1 MAAVFLVT
9 LYEYSPLFYISVVS
23 LCFLVTAAMVL
34 GWFGF
39 DVPVILRSSDET
51 ESALP
56 TPEKQMVQVINPF
69 ALELG
74 SRAASV
80 TDGTSVR
87 PCCLEP
93 CVLSCFWGCE
103 VSALQGALQTHQYS
117 SRLSTPQ
124 DFQEALHLRYHHCQS
139 FHSEDSE
146 ERHTQIPAEHGITD
160 FGQMPRERYPLVAV
174 LTLAEPEA
182 RDTYNIV
189 ASVTV
194 IHVPDAKYSLSARLL
209 FQYLLTSQGHMYELK
224 TSFREREREAQRAMG
239 WNERLH
245 GIPHSRAC
253 VPWKHLRCVPLFM
266 SADSGGVSWPPDSEQ
281 SSTPSEAAEET
292 CREEQSPVLEED
304 ESWSEGVGR
313 DCVVCQN
320 AAVNRVLL
328 PCRHACVC
336 DSCASHFQ
344 HCPICRAFVLESF
357 TLTQGPAAEH

>member
-51 ESALP
+51 ESILP
-56 TPEKQMVQVINPF
+56 TPEKLMVQVTNPF
-69 ALELG
+69 ALEMG
-74 SRAASV
+74 SGPASV
-80 TDGTSVR
+80 TDGVSVR

-93 CVLSCFWGCE
+93 CVLSFFWGCK
-103 VSALQGALQTHQYS
+103 VRDLKGALQAHHHGP
-117 SRLSTPQ
+117 RLSTPQ
-124 DFQEALHLRYHHCQS
+124 HFQQALQFCYRHYQS
-139 FHSEDSE
+139 FHIGNEDRE
-146 ERHTQIPAEHGITD
+146 ERHTQIPAEQGITD
-160 FGQMPRERYPLVAV
+160 FGPLPRERYPLVAV

-194 IHVPDAKYSLSARLL
+194 IHVPDDKYSLSERVL
-209 FQYLLTSQGHMYELK
+209 FQYLLTSQGNMYELK
-224 TSFREREREAQRAMG
+224 
-239 WNERLH
+239 
-245 GIPHSRAC
+245 
-253 VPWKHLRCVPLFM
+253 PLFM
-266 SADSGGVSWPPDSEQ
+266 SADSGVASVCPDSEQ
-281 SSTPSEAAEET
+281 CTQPSEPNVEAS
-292 CREEQSPVLEED
+292 RVEQGPVQEED
-304 ESWSEGVGR
+304 WSEGRGR

-320 AAVNRVLL
+320 AAVNKVLL

-336 DSCASHFQ
+336 DSCVLHFQ

-357 TLTQGPAAEH
+357 TLTQEPAAEQ